1 MRWLLVITLTAIAA
15 LSLLAV
21 GWAQKVQA
29 IASDQEVGGKPR
41 EDGKSSSGAKPAE
54 KGGEKESAKERE
66 QRVKRE
72 IEQDEDGSVSSRY
85 GKTIR
90 ASTVPPEH
98 SAHATH
104 ALLSPAPTHNWS
116 YASVLGGLGNALALA
131 RFVYS
136 RYLAPQRLA
145 QAATR

>member
-21 GWAQKVQA
+21 GWAHQVHA
-29 IASDQEVGGKPR
+29 IASDQEGGGKPR
-41 EDGKSSSGAKPAE
+41 EEGKSSSSAKSAD
-54 KGGEKESAKERE
+54 KSGEKETAKDRE
-66 QRVKRE
+66 QRVRRE

-90 ASTVPPEH
+90 ASTVPPER
-98 SAHATH
+98 SQPETH
-104 ALLSPAPTHNWS
+104 ALLSPPATHQWS
-116 YASVLGGLGNALALA
+116 YASVVGGLGNALDLA

-136 RYLAPQRLA
+136 HYLSPQRSA
-145 QAATR
+145 RAATR